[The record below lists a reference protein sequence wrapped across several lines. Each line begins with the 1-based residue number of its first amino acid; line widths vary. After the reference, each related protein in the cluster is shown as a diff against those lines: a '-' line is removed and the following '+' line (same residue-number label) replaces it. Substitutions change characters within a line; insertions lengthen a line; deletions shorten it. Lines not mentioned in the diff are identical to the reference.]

1 MSHGYQNRRI
11 CAVQAFCAAKSWRR
25 WDSLPPSILITLG
38 LSRLR
43 RVKQK
48 TRRVARHKRFRFA
61 KTLVHKQFICL
72 CAVKCPTDTKK
83 KSTALRCS
91 SFWWTWRDSN
101 PRPYG
106 CERIKSSDLYWFSN
120 ISSAFGWNVNGL
132 VASFSRCNHVSRKRM
147 WYVLWSQEMCVDI
160 I

>member
-25 WDSLPPSILITLG
+25 WNSLPPSILITLG

-48 TRRVARHKRFRFA
+48 TRRVARYKRFRCA

-72 CAVKCPTDTKK
+72 CAVKCPTDTKTGAFAPCK
-83 KSTALRCS
+83 HFAPAKSWRRANSLRPS
-91 SFWWTWRDSN
+91 ISN
-101 PRPYG
+101 HPRVEPPAARETKNAPSG
-106 CERIKSSDLYWFSN
+106 ASQAFSLCENLGAQAIHL
-120 ISSAFGWNVNGL
+120 L
-132 VASFSRCNHVSRKRM
+132 VRC
-147 WYVLWSQEMCVDI
+147 
-160 I
+160 